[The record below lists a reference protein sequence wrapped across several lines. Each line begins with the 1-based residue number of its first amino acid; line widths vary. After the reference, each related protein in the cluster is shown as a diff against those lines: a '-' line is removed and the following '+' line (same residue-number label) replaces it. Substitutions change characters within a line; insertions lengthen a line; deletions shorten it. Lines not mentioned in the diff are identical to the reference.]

1 MLLTQT
7 KQIKDKKVYSLI
19 DVYSYRA
26 KNLYNA
32 CNYIIKQ
39 SSRISYKL
47 SKEEILE
54 NWEQEFIDNLNQ
66 QIDNYN
72 QSGRKPKNIT
82 HISKENGYIAD
93 AYFLS
98 WYLKTTEEYKE
109 LPMAT
114 CSQIVIQ
121 ILCRNWKAYYQGIK
135 DYKRNP
141 NKYLGKPRP
150 PKYLDKEQGRY
161 WIVLTNQNVK
171 SVDNRLKLPKIFEGL
186 KIKTD
191 KENIQQVR
199 LITRNKK
206 TIVEII
212 YMVEEKPQKSLN
224 NKYMGIDIGV
234 NNLATLTFTTESTP
248 IIVNGRPLKSINQY
262 YNKKL
267 AKLRSE
273 NPNNY
278 QTKAMCMLIEK
289 RNQKV
294 KDYLHK
300 ASRKIVDLAEANDI
314 SKIVIGNNR
323 GWKQEVELG
332 KKTNQNFVS
341 IPFEMLIQQIT
352 YKATMSGIQV
362 EVVEESYTSGT
373 SYVDNEE
380 PIKANYDKT
389 RRKKRGLFVSNE
401 GIEINADVNG
411 SYQIMKKAK
420 IKLPIKYQE
429 KVVRVKVA

>member
-1 MLLTQT
+1 MILTQT

-19 DVYSYRA
+19 DEYSYRA

-47 SKEEILE
+47 SKEEVLE

-66 QIDNYN
+66 QIDIYN
-72 QSGRKPKNIT
+72 QSGKKPKNIK
-82 HISKENGYIAD
+82 HISKDNGYVVD

-98 WYLKTTEEYKE
+98 WYLKATEEYKQ
-109 LPMAT
+109 LYSV
-114 CSQIVIQ
+114 CSQQIIQ
-121 ILCRNWKAYYQGIK
+121 ILCRNWKAYYQSIK

-161 WIVLTNQNVK
+161 WLVLTNQKVK
-171 SVDNRLKLPKIFEGL
+171 SVDNRLQLPKIFEGL

-212 YMVEEKPQKSLN
+212 YRVEEKPQKSLN

-234 NNLATLTFTTESTP
+234 NNLATIIFTTESTP

-262 YNKKL
+262 YNKKM

-273 NPNNY
+273 NPSNY
-278 QTKAMCMLIEK
+278 RTNAMCKLTEK

-300 ASRKIVDLAEANDI
+300 ASRKIVDLAEINDI
-314 SKIVIGNNR
+314 SKIVIGNNK

-341 IPFEMLIQQIT
+341 IPFEMLIQQII
-352 YKATMSGIQV
+352 YKATLQGIQV

-380 PIKANYDKT
+380 PIKVNYDKT
-389 RRKKRGLFVSNE
+389 RRKRRGLFESNT

-411 SYQIMKKAK
+411 AYQIMKKAK
-420 IKLPIKYQE
+420 IKPPIKYQE

>member
-19 DVYSYRA
+19 DAYSYRA

-39 SSRISYKL
+39 SSRISCKL

-54 NWEQEFIDNLNQ
+54 NWEQEFIDNLNH

-72 QSGRKPKNIT
+72 QSGRKPKNIK
-82 HISKENGYIAD
+82 HIDKENGYIAD

-98 WYLKTTEEYKE
+98 WYLKSTEEYKQ
-109 LPMAT
+109 LYSA
-114 CSQIVIQ
+114 CSQQIIQ
-121 ILCRNWKAYYQGIK
+121 ILCRNWKAYYQSIK
-135 DYKRNP
+135 EFKRNS

-161 WIVLTNQNVK
+161 WLVLTNQNVK
-171 SVDNRLKLPKIFEGL
+171 LVGNRLQLPRVFDGL

-212 YMVEEKPQKSLN
+212 YRVEEKLQKPLN

-234 NNLATLTFTTESTP
+234 NNLVTITFTTESTP
-248 IIVNGRPLKSINQY
+248 IIVNGKPLKSINQY
-262 YNKKL
+262 YNKKM

-273 NPNNY
+273 NPSNY
-278 QTKAMCMLIEK
+278 RTNTMCKLTCK

-300 ASRKIVDLAEANDI
+300 ASRKIVDLAEADDI
-314 SKIVIGNNR
+314 SKIVIGNNK
-323 GWKQEVELG
+323 GWKQEVVLG
-332 KKTNQNFVS
+332 KKTNQNFVN
-341 IPFEMLIQQIT
+341 IPFELLIQQIT
-352 YKATMSGIQV
+352 YKATLLGIQV
-362 EVVEESYTSGT
+362 EIVGESYTSGT
-373 SYVDNEE
+373 SYVDNEQ
-380 PIKANYDKT
+380 PIKDNYDKK

-420 IKLPIKYQE
+420 IGISYKGFE
-429 KVVRVKVA
+429 RVERIKVA

>member
-7 KQIKDKKVYSLI
+7 IYIKTK
-19 DVYSYRA
+19 DVYRMIDDYSYKA

-47 SKEEILE
+47 RKEEKLE
-54 NWEQEFIDNLNQ
+54 DWELEYIDNLNQ
-66 QIDNYN
+66 QINSYN
-72 QSGRKPKNIT
+72 RGRKISKSIKYL
-82 HISKENGYIAD
+82 SKENGYIAD

-98 WYLKTTEEYKE
+98 WYLKTTREYKE
-109 LPMAT
+109 LPSAT
-114 CSQIVIQ
+114 CSQIIIQ
-121 ILCRNWKAYYQGIK
+121 TLCRNWKAYYK
-135 DYKRNP
+135 SVEDYKRSP
-141 NKYLGKPRP
+141 NRYLGKPSP
-150 PKYLDKEQGRY
+150 PKYLDKEYGRH
-161 WIVLTNQNVK
+161 WIVLTNQKVK
-171 SVDNRLKLPKIFEGL
+171 LADNTLQLPKSFSKL

-191 KENIQQVR
+191 KDNIQQVR

-212 YMVEEKPQKSLN
+212 YRVEEKPQKPLN

-234 NNLATLTFTTESTP
+234 NNLATITFTTESTP

-278 QTKAMCMLIEK
+278 QTNAMCKLIEK

-300 ASRKIVDLAEANDI
+300 ASRKIVDLAEVNDI
-314 SKIVIGNNR
+314 SKIVIGNNK
-323 GWKQEVELG
+323 GWKQDVDLG
-332 KKTNQNFVS
+332 RRVNQNFVS

-352 YKATMSGIQV
+352 YKATLMGIQV

-373 SYVDNEE
+373 SYVDGEE
-380 PIKANYDKT
+380 PIKDNYDKS
-389 RRKKRGLFVSNE
+389 RRKKRGLFISSE
-401 GIEINADVNG
+401 GIKINADVNG
-411 SYQIMKKAK
+411 AYQIMKKAK
-420 IKLPIKYQE
+420 IKPPIKYNE

>member
-19 DVYSYRA
+19 DAYSYRA

-47 SKEEILE
+47 SKEELLE

-66 QIDNYN
+66 QIYTYN
-72 QSGRKPKNIT
+72 QSGKKPKNIK

-98 WYLKTTEEYKE
+98 WYLKSTEEYKQ
-109 LPMAT
+109 LYSV
-114 CSQIVIQ
+114 CSQQIIQ
-121 ILCRNWKAYYQGIK
+121 ILCRNWKAYYQSIK
-135 DYKRNP
+135 DYQKNP

-150 PKYLDKEQGRY
+150 PKYLDKEQGRF
-161 WIVLTNQNVK
+161 WLVLTNQNVK
-171 SVDNRLKLPKIFEGL
+171 AVDNRLQLPKVFDGL
-186 KIKTD
+186 KIRTD

-206 TIVEII
+206 TVVEII
-212 YMVEEKPQKSLN
+212 YRVEEKSQKSLN

-234 NNLATLTFTTESTP
+234 NNLVTITFTTKKHP
-248 IIVNGRPLKSINQY
+248 LIINGRPLKSINQY
-262 YNKKL
+262 YNKKM
-267 AKLRSE
+267 AKLKSE
-273 NPNNY
+273 SPSNY
-278 QTKAMCMLIEK
+278 RTNAMCKLTEK

-300 ASRKIVDLAEANDI
+300 ASKKIVDLAEANDI
-314 SKIVIGNNR
+314 SKIVIGNNK
-323 GWKQEVELG
+323 GWKQEVEMG

-341 IPFEMLIQQIT
+341 IPFEILIQQIT
-352 YKATMSGIQV
+352 YKATLLGIQV

-380 PIKANYDKT
+380 PIKANYDKK
-389 RRKKRGLFVSNE
+389 RRKKRGLFVSSK

-411 SYQIMKKAK
+411 SYQIMKKAQIGISYK
-420 IKLPIKYQE
+420 GIE
-429 KVVRVKVA
+429 RVERIKVA